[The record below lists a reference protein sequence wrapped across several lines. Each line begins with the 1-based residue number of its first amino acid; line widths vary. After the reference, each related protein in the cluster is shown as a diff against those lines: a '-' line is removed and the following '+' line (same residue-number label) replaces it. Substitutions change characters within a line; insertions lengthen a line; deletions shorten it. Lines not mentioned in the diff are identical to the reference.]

1 MTSMNRR
8 LSGAVLVVAA
18 LLCLLLS
25 VAMLAE
31 AGLGDRGATIA
42 SWVEAI
48 ATVLALAAA
57 AAAAV
62 FAWRAFQLEV
72 QREERFTE
80 DRRRSQAERF
90 SGWCDEAQ
98 HEIEQDGKVLWNGV
112 VDAIYLRNAS
122 DLPMNR
128 VHGVVRSADGT
139 DLGSLQIGT
148 VPPNDKPQVFYF
160 TQEIAE
166 NVDEAK
172 REHERRAARAA
183 STSIVIPEA
192 FQLQV
197 ELWFT
202 DAANVDWRRRADG
215 ELLPIN

>member
-1 MTSMNRR
+1 MNRR
-8 LSGAVLVVAA
+8 LAAALVVIA

-25 VAMLAE
+25 VALLAE
-31 AGLGDRGATIA
+31 AGLGDRGAVVA
-42 SWVEAI
+42 SWVEAM

-62 FAWRAFQLEV
+62 FAWGAFQLEV

-90 SGWCDEAQ
+90 SGWCGEAEQ
-98 HEIEQDGKVLWNGV
+98 KIEMNGKVYWDGLIDV
-112 VDAIYLRNAS
+112 IYLRNAS

-128 VHGVVRSADGT
+128 VFGIVRTADGSN
-139 DLGSLQIGT
+139 LGSLEIGM
-148 VPPNDKPQVFYF
+148 VPPSENLKIVHL

-166 NVDEAK
+166 EVDAAK
-172 REHERRAARAA
+172 RTHERQSAEAA

-192 FQLQV
+192 FQLRV
-197 ELWFT
+197 ELFFT
-202 DAANVDWRRRADG
+202 DAANLNWRRLADG
-215 ELLPIN
+215 ELVPIT